1 MGRPCGWCLVETLV
15 HARPRERG
23 YRAPHTMCTPTGG
36 GVGNGARRAGA
47 MGRQGVPAL
56 AAFQHSGEQG
66 LLLLYH
72 VRELREHS
80 RSDLGREFEA
90 IPCEN

>member
-1 MGRPCGWCLVETLV
+1 MG
-15 HARPRERG
+15 
-23 YRAPHTMCTPTGG
+23 PHGP
-36 GVGNGARRAGA
+36 GA

-72 VRELREHS
+72 VRELREQS